1 MTESILLIA
10 IRGMQMLLLT
20 GIAGMCIF
28 LGFRLF
34 DHSIR
39 TVDELRIESKDI
51 SVVVKNFG
59 PGIAFALFGV
69 LLLAISVRQTM
80 TVQSS
85 GPTGSM
91 GGSMSGTFADRPSP
105 VPIEKPR
112 AIRAIK
118 SINQALD
125 ILSRA
130 PILTEREQSAL
141 KEASTGLAEIRSREI
156 DVIYGEGASIKYI
169 QWDKHATEADFLGSL
184 LPEDRNIYSNIK
196 DLMEEK

>member
-1 MTESILLIA
+1 MTESILLIV

-34 DHSIR
+34 DHSIS
-39 TVDELRIESKDI
+39 TVDELHIESKGI
-51 SVVVKNFG
+51 SVVIKKFG

-69 LLLAISVRQTM
+69 LLLGLSVRQTM
-80 TVQSS
+80 TIQSA
-85 GPTGSM
+85 GPTGL
-91 GGSMSGTFADRPSP
+91 MSGTFSDRASP
-105 VPIEKPR
+105 VPMNKPQ
-112 AIRAIK
+112 AMRAIK

-125 ILSRA
+125 ILLRA

-169 QWDKHATEADFLGSL
+169 QWDKRAAEAGFPGSL
-184 LPEDRNIYSNIK
+184 SPEDRNIYSNIR